1 MPSSAAVSDAPS
13 TDHLLSALTAVAK
26 SGLTS
31 FVWADDNRQITAIY
45 GHNDAGLQPG
55 TKLEMALPVLFGL
68 EEDLDSLTS
77 TSPPFHIP
85 DVSIIDADGNPS
97 RRLNVSILRP
107 ESCSGYIVQLTAIMS
122 TNAHEHEL
130 DHEIRRRQLMEKDLA
145 AKTLEYERINQQLAE
160 FTYIISH
167 DLKMPLRA
175 IRYLTE
181 DTRSELDKAKRT
193 TQNIAVPLEA
203 ATKATTAILTQ
214 TRRMSNMLLGLLE
227 YSRVGRNQDVI
238 EPVEPRALIREIFT
252 SLKPSTT
259 LNLQIKGTWPVLETV
274 RAPLDLVLRNL
285 IDNAVKYHDR
295 QDGNV
300 TVAARVDRQKPAFLL
315 IEISD
320 DGPGIP
326 PEWHEAIF
334 EPFRKIDDH
343 HHTDS
348 SGLGLALVKKST
360 MSLGGT
366 ISVLSDPTTTR
377 GTTFSLHWPLKV
389 SDKAN

>member
-1 MPSSAAVSDAPS
+1 MPSSAAVSETPS
-13 TDHLLSALTAVAK
+13 TNHLLSALAAVAH

-31 FVWADDNRQITAIY
+31 FVWADNNRRITSIY

-55 TKLEMALPVLFGL
+55 TELEMALPVLFGL
-68 EEDLDSLTS
+68 EADLDALTP
-77 TSPPFHIP
+77 TSPPLHIP

-97 RRLNVSILRP
+97 RRLNLSILRP
-107 ESCSGYIVQLTAIMS
+107 AASDGYIVQLTAIMS
-122 TNAHEHEL
+122 ATAHENEL

-181 DTRSELDKAKRT
+181 DTRVELDKAKRVS
-193 TQNIAVPLEA
+193 QNIAVPLEA

-227 YSRVGRNQDVI
+227 YSRVGRNQDVV

-252 SLKPSTT
+252 SLKPATSLT
-259 LNLQIKGTWPVLETV
+259 LQLKGTWPVLETV

-295 QDGNV
+295 PDGTV
-300 TVAARVDRQKPAFLL
+300 TVAARVDRQKPNHLL

-320 DGPGIP
+320 DGPGIAA
-326 PEWHEAIF
+326 EWHEAIF
-334 EPFRKIDDH
+334 EPFRKIDDQH
-343 HHTDS
+343 HADS

-366 ISVLSDPTTTR
+366 ISVQSHPATAR
-377 GTTFSLHWPLKV
+377 GTTFSVHWPLKV
-389 SDKAN
+389 SEKVN